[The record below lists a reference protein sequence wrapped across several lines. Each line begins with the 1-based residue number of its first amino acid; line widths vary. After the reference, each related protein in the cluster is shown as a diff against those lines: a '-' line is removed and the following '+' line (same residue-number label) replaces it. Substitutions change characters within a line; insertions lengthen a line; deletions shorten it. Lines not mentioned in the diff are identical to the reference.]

1 MKLIGTD
8 PVNAHKEIAMD
19 SRDNTFFSLEDEQSA
34 TDSGGPYYTEWP
46 HARFTSPQNA
56 DTKQQTVFGFS
67 HPVQVRTGSHDSINR

>member
-1 MKLIGTD
+1 
-8 PVNAHKEIAMD
+8 MD

-34 TDSGGPYYTEWP
+34 TESGGPYYTEWP

-67 HPVQVRTGSHDSINR
+67 HPVQARTGSHDSIHR

>member
-1 MKLIGTD
+1 
-8 PVNAHKEIAMD
+8 MD
-19 SRDNTFFSLEDEQSA
+19 GRDNTFFSLEDEQSA

-67 HPVQVRTGSHDSINR
+67 HPVQVRTAEPISLDS